1 MAEGAGRGAARADTP
16 LTFLSQQQG
25 LGRNDS
31 APVFYVMTENVIVH
45 NYRCS
50 TPCGDAVHKA
60 NGTHDAS
67 FIMLAMLKL

>member
-31 APVFYVMTENVIVH
+31 APVFYVMTGAVVCDYRVPTPRGTPYLPSAARVISSSKGFAWALV
-45 NYRCS
+45 S
-50 TPCGDAVHKA
+50 
-60 NGTHDAS
+60 
-67 FIMLAMLKL
+67 